1 MDSRQF
7 MNKCAYWFAKGEKA
21 VWHNYFWKGPT
32 LLHDLKAI
40 LNDHHL
46 HFLVEDP
53 NDSPGNNNYEN
64 VGNGIGVYC
73 FHGRQYA

>member
-1 MDSRQF
+1 MQKVKKLFDTIISER
-7 MNKCAYWFAKGEKA
+7 A
-21 VWHNYFWKGPT
+21 PT

-40 LNDHHL
+40 LNAHHL
-46 HFLVEDP
+46 HFLIEDP